1 MTTRINPPT
10 PASRAANR
18 ATARPMPIS
27 LPGHSAPGAG
37 FEEPFELLTACHERV
52 HRMLDLLQRLQ
63 DHLTQ
68 KGHDGSAAQAATD
81 VLRYFNQA
89 APLHHQDEELHV
101 FPPLLA
107 APDAHGLHAVVRRLQ
122 QDHREMEARWP
133 LARAVLQRIERAEPG
148 APAKQAQQAPEPPHA
163 RGHEQPQTA
172 RSSGS
177 PWQALSADETAA
189 LAAFAA
195 PYRAHIEAE
204 EHAVYPAAQALLSA
218 EHHHTMGT
226 EMMARRGVA

>member
-1 MTTRINPPT
+1 MATRTNLPT
-10 PASRAANR
+10 PASRASAS

-27 LPGHSAPGAG
+27 LPGHRAPGAG

-63 DHLTQ
+63 DHLAN
-68 KGHDGSAAQAATD
+68 KGHDDSAAQAAAD
-81 VLRYFNQA
+81 VMRYFNQA

-122 QDHREMEARWP
+122 HDHIGMEARWP
-133 LARAVLQRIERAEPG
+133 LARAVLQRIHQPG
-148 APAKQAQQAPEPPHA
+148 D
-163 RGHEQPQTA
+163 G
-172 RSSGS
+172 
-177 PWQALSADETAA
+177 PWQSLSTSDTAA
-189 LAAFAA
+189 LAAFAQ

-204 EHAVYPAAQALLSA
+204 EQLVYPAAQAQLSP

-226 EMMARRGVA
+226 EMMARRGVV